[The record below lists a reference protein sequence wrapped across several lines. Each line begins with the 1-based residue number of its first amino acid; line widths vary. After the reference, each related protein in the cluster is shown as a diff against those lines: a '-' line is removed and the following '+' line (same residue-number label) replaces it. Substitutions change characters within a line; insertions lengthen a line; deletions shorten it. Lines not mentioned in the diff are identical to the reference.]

1 MNLEAS
7 QSPGPPE
14 APELPRRLK
23 FWPLQLIG
31 VPIILL
37 IPLLALA
44 GIFDLHIADVQATG
58 ELALSVIY
66 PTRSRYDTFNEMI
79 IAVTNTTQSP
89 LTEVVVQLERAYLD
103 HFAQIS
109 ANPDISNISEAFYEI
124 TLGELAP
131 GATQVITL
139 DFQAHEQGTHEGRAS
154 VVSAETDPIEVS
166 LNTLVLP

>member
-1 MNLEAS
+1 MNLVA
-7 QSPGPPE
+7 QSPGPPQ
-14 APELPRRLK
+14 APEIPRKFK

-44 GIFDLHIADVQATG
+44 GIFDLHVAHVQVTG
-58 ELALSVIY
+58 KLALSVMY

-89 LTEVVVQLERAYLD
+89 LTEVIVQLERAYLD
-103 HFAQIS
+103 HFAQIT
-109 ANPDISNISEAFYEI
+109 ATPDISMISEAFYEI
-124 TLGELAP
+124 ALGELAP
-131 GATQVITL
+131 GTTRVITL
-139 DFQAHEQGTHEGRAS
+139 DFQAHEQGTHEGRATA
-154 VVSAETDPIEVS
+154 VSAETDPIELS